1 MSYTPNVPQANQTIA
16 STTTPIRNN
25 FTFINTD
32 LQVEHTFNGNTAAAE
47 GTHRKCSMPG
57 IATPSLPAGCDG
69 SYYVSNTTSN
79 AKYVNASNNYTL
91 SIYTSL
97 LRGNV
102 SINLAGT
109 NLPVDPNTAGT
120 VWLYNAA
127 IPFTTTISYYNTG
140 GVTYANTSVVDQY
153 LRVHGVSNLR
163 VIDSSI
169 FPNVTSG
176 NTNASTMMVA
186 LRGADMIVNSEKM
199 Q

>member
-25 FTFINTD
+25 FTFINAD

-47 GTHRKCSMPG
+47 GTHTKCSMPG

-79 AKYVNASNNYTL
+79 AKYVTASNNYTL

-109 NLPVDPNTAGT
+109 NLPVDANTAGT
-120 VWLYNAA
+120 VWLYNAS

-140 GVTYANTSVVDQY
+140 GVTYANTSVVDQGGSDVTR
-153 LRVHGVSNLR
+153 LSAANSNA
-163 VIDSSI
+163 
-169 FPNVTSG
+169 G
-176 NTNASTMMVA
+176 NFIRITPVNATYATTFKFNILGFVP
-186 LRGADMIVNSEKM
+186 
-199 Q
+199 